1 MNKKAISLLICGLL
15 TIGLA
20 GCSSES
26 SASSSEAE
34 ASASALAAESKSA
47 EAAKAAAASEQAK
60 QELDSAKSELSSTIS
75 DAHTLLDSSNDNV
88 ADPQTRVDLT
98 DAINTATAIDSDSPD
113 DFTDAVQPLQS
124 AMDKVTAS
132 VEQKKAD
139 DAAAAQKAA
148 EEKAAQE
155 KAAQEKA
162 AADQAAAQKA
172 AAEAAA
178 QAKAKSDAEA
188 AQQQS
193 QQQSGN
199 GSLLAVCKDGTR
211 STSAPGA
218 PNYRG
223 MCSHHG
229 GISQKIGR
237 Q

>member
-98 DAINTATAIDSDSPD
+98 DAINTATAIDSESPD

-155 KAAQEKA
+155 KAAQ
-162 AADQAAAQKA
+162 AAAQKA

-188 AQQQS
+188 AQKQS
-193 QQQSGN
+193 ANTYYPNCTAARAAGVTPIYAGQPGYS
-199 GSLLAVCKDGTR
+199 SKLDRDHDGI
-211 STSAPGA
+211 A
-218 PNYRG
+218 
-223 MCSHHG
+223 CED
-229 GISQKIGR
+229 
-237 Q
+237 